1 MYEKKLNST
10 LCFNP
15 KTEGDIIALIEEQAN
30 KRGLKEF
37 INRAIRYAV
46 AHADD
51 FDKETEYGYGVDQER
66 TEFFRKYKIG
76 LEELGNQQNEDYKK
90 MIERY
95 EQIEAELEKLYVLA
109 ESGRVFGLKQRAELL
124 SIEGLLVKHESERIQ
139 RKIWKGSRPLIT
151 EAELNGFRGELAER
165 AEDIMV
171 YLIEHYNKELAEFQ
185 MALRPMVIET
195 QGAQAQSAL
204 VSQGVQ
210 QGQKQEPEDRNGAE
224 DRQQELGQ
232 EQQEL
237 SIPDEAAVTEFTEM
251 FGIDFKF

>member
-10 LCFNP
+10 LCFDP
-15 KTEGDIIALIEEQAN
+15 RTEGDIIAVIEEQAY

-37 INRAIRYAV
+37 IGRTIRYAV

-51 FDKETEYGYGVDQER
+51 FDKETDYGYGVDKER
-66 TEFFRKYKIG
+66 TEFFRKYKAG

-139 RKIWKGSRPLIT
+139 RKIWKGRRPQVT
-151 EAELNGFRGELAER
+151 EAELNEFRGELAER

-185 MALRPMVIET
+185 MALRPMVIEA

-210 QGQKQEPEDRNGAE
+210 QEQRQVTEDRKDTE
-224 DRQQELGQ
+224 DR
-232 EQQEL
+232 EQREL
-237 SIPDEAAVTEFTEM
+237 SVPDEEAVAEFTNM
-251 FGIDFKF
+251 FGVEFKLL